1 MDYRKTIKL
10 YEEDGTTVMCDF
22 DIVLNRS
29 IAIGALKGYPT
40 LIDVLFNG
48 VGFDVED
55 GEPSEV
61 IMQLIEEGRADKLFA
76 LTDEMP
82 PMLKGV
88 FPKMLD
94 AGEIRVGNKDDIVD
108 LACVCIDD
116 NADFLKALTDF
127 FMMALRQDE
136 KTVHKRK
143 APKFIMN

>member
-29 IAIGALKGYPT
+29 MAVGALKGYPT

-61 IMQLIEEGRADKLFA
+61 IMQLIEEGKADILFA
-76 LTDEMP
+76 LSDDMP
-82 PMLKGV
+82 NMLKNL

-94 AGEIRVGNKDDIVD
+94 VGEIRVGGREDILELCEECLEYNKE
-108 LACVCIDD
+108 
-116 NADFLKALTDF
+116 FLKGMTTF
-127 FMMALRQDE
+127 FMMALRQNE
-136 KTVHKRK
+136 KSAPKRK
-143 APKFIMN
+143 VKFTMN